1 MKGWKVPAHY
11 HLIRSLGKG
20 SYGEVVEARNTI
32 SGALVAIKR
41 MSGVFEEPTDCKR
54 ILREMTILK
63 ATSGIKGL
71 VNLIEILPAEDP
83 VTFNDVYL
91 VLEFAPCDLKKLIK

>member
-1 MKGWKVPAHY
+1 MC
-11 HLIRSLGKG
+11 
-20 SYGEVVEARNTI
+20 
-32 SGALVAIKR
+32 
-41 MSGVFEEPTDCKR
+41 GVFEEPTDCKR